1 MKKYITFIAL
11 LFFIQGVYAD
21 IQIKASAPEVVEV
34 DEQFRLSYV
43 VNSQDINDFNIP
55 ELNAFIVDMG
65 PSTSRQSSV
74 QIVNGRMTQNSSVTY
89 TYILRATEEGDF
101 TIPAAKARV
110 DGKEYAS
117 NTLQIK
123 VIKGSGSNQS
133 QSSGRTQRMRTQ
145 SAGSQ
150 ITSKDLFITVTASKK
165 KVYEQEAVLL
175 TYKVYSLVNLSQLAG
190 GIPELE
196 GFHTQEIDLPQQ
208 KSLKME
214 EYNGKSYG
222 TVVWRQ
228 YVLFPQRSGK
238 LTIPSVD
245 FEAIVVQHN
254 RNIDPFE
261 AFFNGGSSM
270 VEVKKTVVA
279 PSLTLDVASLPQKPA
294 NFSGAVG
301 QFKIKSEL
309 STNELKA
316 NDALTLKLTVTGNGN
331 MKLMKS
337 PEVQFPNDFET
348 YDAKVN
354 DNIKIGREGASGDK
368 VFEYIAVPRHPGE
381 YKIPAVNFCYFDT
394 KENKYKTI
402 ATEPYIVKVGKSN
415 ITTNNV
421 TSNYTN
427 REDVKMLASD
437 IMYIHQGKDNV
448 KANDD
453 VFYGS
458 LNYMLCYIIS
468 FSLFVAVI
476 VIYRKRAKE
485 NSNIAKVRNKKANK
499 VATKRLKQASLL
511 LKQGHYTELYNE
523 ILKAL
528 WGYLGDKLNIATS
541 ELNKEIIGE
550 QLIKKG
556 VQDDVVA
563 SVLDTINECEFA
575 RYSQGNTN
583 QEMMVKVFESAS
595 DVISKIENSIK

>member
-11 LFFIQGVYAD
+11 LFLIQGVYAD

-55 ELNAFIVDMG
+55 ELNAFIIDMG

-89 TYILRATEEGDF
+89 TYILRATEEGEF

-402 ATEPYIVKVGKSN
+402 TTEPYIVKVGKSN

-427 REDVKMLASD
+427 REDVRMLASD

-511 LKQGHYTELYNE
+511 LKQRHSTELYNE

-556 VQDDVVA
+556 VQDDVVT

>member
-89 TYILRATEEGDF
+89 TYILRATEEGEF

-316 NDALTLKLTVTGNGN
+316 NDALTLKLTVSGNGN

-402 ATEPYIVKVGKSN
+402 TTEPYIVKVGKSN

-511 LKQGHYTELYNE
+511 LKQGHSTELYNE

>member
-133 QSSGRTQRMRTQ
+133 QSTGRTQRMRTQ

-316 NDALTLKLTVTGNGN
+316 NDALTLKLTVSGNGN

-402 ATEPYIVKVGKSN
+402 TTEPYIVKVGKSN

-468 FSLFVAVI
+468 FSLFAAVI

-511 LKQGHYTELYNE
+511 LKQGNSTELYNE

-556 VQDDVVA
+556 VQDDVVT